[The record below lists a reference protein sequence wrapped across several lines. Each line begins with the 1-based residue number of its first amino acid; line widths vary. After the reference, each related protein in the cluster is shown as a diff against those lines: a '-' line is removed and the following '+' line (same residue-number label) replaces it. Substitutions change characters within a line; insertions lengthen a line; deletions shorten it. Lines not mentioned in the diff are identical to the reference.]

1 MRELGSEDFD
11 SFIKQNRIAVVD
23 FWAPWC
29 MPCLALEPVIKEV
42 EKKLPEIA
50 FGKLNVDENVELA
63 RKYGIMSIPT
73 IIIFVN
79 GMEVDRII
87 GYVSEEEIA
96 GRISN
101 YSGSFFP

>member
-1 MRELGSEDFD
+1 MKELDENNFD
-11 SFIKQNRIAVVD
+11 SFVKENKIAVVD

-29 MPCLALEPVIKEV
+29 MPCLALEPVIKEID
-42 EKKLPEIA
+42 KKMPEVA

-63 RKYGIMSIPT
+63 KKYGIMSIPT

-87 GYVSEEEIA
+87 GIASEEEIVD
-96 GRISN
+96 RISSYKGN
-101 YSGSFFP
+101 FFP